1 MLPVLAARG
10 VSQGRSLAP
19 RERERARNQASGR
32 ARIRASRSPVR
43 QQVPNERKRR
53 FEAASGRVAP
63 RRAERRRSRA
73 SAERR
78 LAAADQLYDLQ
89 NVPLGQR
96 ERAVSRF
103 GHDLAVALDG
113 TAGDR
118 DFQALE
124 QVRDRG
130 ALRHRKLFAVDLN
143 VNLSVQVS
151 LRTGNLNSVEPIG
164 DATRMTAAEDP
175 GGNCGTGKETGQP
188 PSAPVV
194 P

>member
-1 MLPVLAARG
+1 MSPS
-10 VSQGRSLAP
+10 VSG
-19 RERERARNQASGR
+19 
-32 ARIRASRSPVR
+32 
-43 QQVPNERKRR
+43 
-53 FEAASGRVAP
+53 
-63 RRAERRRSRA
+63 
-73 SAERR
+73 
-78 LAAADQLYDLQ
+78 
-89 NVPLGQR
+89 

-118 DFQALE
+118 DLQALE

-130 ALRHRKLFAVDLN
+130 ALRHRQLFAVDAH

-164 DATRMTAAEDP
+164 DATRMTAAAEP
-175 GGNCGTGKETGQP
+175 GGNCGTGKETGHP
-188 PSAPVV
+188 PSSPVV